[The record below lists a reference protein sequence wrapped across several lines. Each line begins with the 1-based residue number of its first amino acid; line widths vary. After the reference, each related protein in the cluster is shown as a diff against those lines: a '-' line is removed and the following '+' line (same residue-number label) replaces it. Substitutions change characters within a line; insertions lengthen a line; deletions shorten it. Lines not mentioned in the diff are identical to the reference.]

1 MTILLWSPTAPK
13 THPIDLEVLMQ
24 SCNYK
29 NVGDEREGSSWAQGQ
44 PRVHGDILSIKKIII
59 QLNCVNQG
67 LIILLGDGTGHS
79 FPGEEISV
87 NSLTSSSHKPPKLIL
102 PPSQVWWFIISK
114 ESVEEEIPEIENVY
128 LFSWQETCPWLN
140 HENRRKAWWFL
151 LFNATA
157 VRPMQYDKKKKQTPH
172 KFENI
177 N

>member
-1 MTILLWSPTAPK
+1 MTILLWPPIAPK
-13 THPIDLEVLMQ
+13 THPIDLEILMQ

-29 NVGDEREGSSWAQGQ
+29 MWGMRQKDHHEFRASLGYMVTSC
-44 PRVHGDILSIKKIII
+44 LLKKIII
-59 QLNCVNQG
+59 KLNCVNQE
-67 LIILLGDGTGHS
+67 LIIMLGDRTGHS

-128 LFSWQETCPWLN
+128 LFSWQETYPWLN